1 MSVNPAYDPT
11 DPRYYDGKDLRA
23 ETERIFSVCADC
35 RLCVRYCGSFPKLFD
50 AIDSYCTDEQYSEV
64 DAKKLKIGDVDEIV
78 DLCFQCKL
86 CYIKCPSH
94 SRRSRLGHRLS
105 PAHGPSQGQKRERP
119 RRAVCR

>member
-50 AIDSYCTDEQYSEV
+50 AIDSYCTDEQYAVLSLAVWKFVFSVSMPE
-64 DAKKLKIGDVDEIV
+64 KI
-78 DLCFQCKL
+78 LL
-86 CYIKCPSH
+86 
-94 SRRSRLGHRLS
+94 
-105 PAHGPSQGQKRERP
+105 
-119 RRAVCR
+119 